1 MTHSEHHAR
10 PFAEMMFRATR
21 LCALALLA
29 LTLLTAPA
37 LAQTEEEV
45 TDAPAGAP
53 DVSDLPA
60 LPILEIPLYVDRTR
74 ADFALYEGDNLNDA
88 AEKFGVAHE
97 LTPEALATLK
107 GEVARRL
114 LSITEAINANR
125 AQSADAKQLL
135 FEVPMELE
143 SGEVVN
149 LRLYE
154 GDVLLE
160 AVKKFAEQQSIPED
174 FVPHLFEEVKKKITE
189 QGADSAEFG
198 DGAVVFDFPV
208 TFDGE
213 TEHRVVLRKGDVVQE
228 VVDKM
233 AAELELDENLKTN
246 LLEGVLSRVREAAV
260 AADEAEAE
268 NRAAAGEAPL
278 YEIAVKRGEDTLPL
292 RLYEGDVLEQAVAAF
307 VARHGFDEDAV
318 PLLMEGA
325 IASMEKARAAPE
337 PLRDEQGRMA
347 LVSLAVSLDVDDEEE
362 GAEGAGGEDVD
373 AEPAPKKK
381 KQLPPIV
388 LFEGQTPE
396 EAATA
401 YCEANGLDAEVV
413 GPQLA
418 DVLRQA
424 AEKREAA
431 LAETAAAAE
440 TAKEE
445 ATPEGEEEASATA
458 EEAEEA

>member
-1 MTHSEHHAR
+1 
-10 PFAEMMFRATR
+10 MFRATR

-29 LTLLTAPA
+29 LALLTAPA
-37 LAQTEEEV
+37 LAQTEEVV
-45 TDAPAGAP
+45 TDAPADAP
-53 DVSDLPA
+53 MDVSDLPA
-60 LPILEIPLYVDRTR
+60 LPILEIPLYVGTTR
-74 ADFALYEGDNLNDA
+74 ADFGVYEGENLNDA
-88 AEKFGVAHE
+88 AEKFGVAHA
-97 LTPEALATLK
+97 LSPESLASLK
-107 GEVARRL
+107 DEVARRL

-160 AVKKFAEQQSIPED
+160 KVRQFAQQQSIPED

-189 QGADSAEFG
+189 KGADGAEFG

-213 TEHRVVLRKGDVVQE
+213 TEHRVVLRKGDVVHE
-228 VVDKM
+228 VIDKM
-233 AAELELDENLKTN
+233 AAELELEEDVKAQFLA
-246 LLEGVLSRVREAAV
+246 GVLERVRAAAV

-268 NRAAAGEAPL
+268 SRAAAGKAPL

-292 RLYEGDVLEQAVAAF
+292 RLYEGDVLEQAVSAF
-307 VARHGFDEDAV
+307 VARHGFSEDAV

-325 IASMEKARAAPE
+325 IASMEKARAPE
-337 PLRDEQGRMA
+337 PLRDEQGRLA
-347 LVSLAVSLDVDDEEE
+347 VVSLAVSLDVEEE
-362 GAEGAGGEDVD
+362 GAAEGEEAD
-373 AEPAPKKK
+373 ADAAPKTK

-418 DVLRQA
+418 DVLRQGA
-424 AEKREAA
+424 AKREAA
-431 LAETAAAAE
+431 IAEAAAAE
-440 TAKEE
+440 AAEQE
-445 ATPEGEEEASATA
+445 ASREPEGEEEASETA
-458 EEAEEA
+458 EEASETAEEASA

>member
-1 MTHSEHHAR
+1 
-10 PFAEMMFRATR
+10 MMLR
-21 LCALALLA
+21 LALLA
-29 LTLLTAPA
+29 IALLTAPA
-37 LAQTEEEV
+37 LAQTEEV
-45 TDAPAGAP
+45 ATDAPANASP

-74 ADFALYEGDNLNDA
+74 ADFAVHEGENLNDA
-88 AEKFGVAHE
+88 AEKFGVAHD
-97 LTPEALATLK
+97 LSPESLATLK
-107 GEVARRL
+107 DEVARRL
-114 LSITEAINANR
+114 LSITQAINTNR

-160 AVKKFAEQQSIPED
+160 AVTNFAEQQSIPKD
-174 FVPHLFEEVKKKITE
+174 FVPHLFEEVKKKITK
-189 QGADSAEFG
+189 QGADGVAIG
-198 DGAVVFDFPV
+198 DDAVVFDIPV

-213 TEHRVVLRKGDVVQE
+213 TEHRIVLRKGDVVHE

-233 AAELELDENLKTN
+233 AAELELDDTLKTN

-268 NRAAAGEAPL
+268 SRAAAGKAPL

-292 RLYEGDVLEQAVAAF
+292 RLYEGDVLEQAVSAF
-307 VARHGFDEDAV
+307 VARHGFSEDAV

-325 IASMEKARAAPE
+325 IASMEKARAPE

>member
-1 MTHSEHHAR
+1 MTHSEHHGR

-88 AEKFGVAHE
+88 AEKFGVTHDLA
-97 LTPEALATLK
+97 PEALATLK

-160 AVKKFAEQQSIPED
+160 AVRKFAEQQSIPED
-174 FVPHLFEEVKKKITE
+174 FVPHLFEEVKKKITK
-189 QGADSAEFG
+189 QGADAAEFG
-198 DGAVVFDFPV
+198 DDAVVFDIPV

-325 IASMEKARAAPE
+325 IASMEKARAPE

>member
-1 MTHSEHHAR
+1 MR
-10 PFAEMMFRATR
+10 PTSPI
-21 LCALALLA
+21 CPHALA
-29 LTLLTAPA
+29 
-37 LAQTEEEV
+37 
-45 TDAPAGAP
+45 
-53 DVSDLPA
+53 
-60 LPILEIPLYVDRTR
+60 ILEIPLYVDRTR

-88 AEKFGVAHE
+88 AEKFGVTHDLA
-97 LTPEALATLK
+97 PEALATLK

-174 FVPHLFEEVKKKITE
+174 FVPHLFEEVKKKITKH
-189 QGADSAEFG
+189 GADGAQFG

-213 TEHRVVLRKGDVVQE
+213 TEHRVVLRKGDVVHE
-228 VVDKM
+228 VIDKM
-233 AAELELDENLKTN
+233 AAELELEEDVKAQFLA
-246 LLEGVLSRVREAAV
+246 GVLERVRAAAV
-260 AADEAEAE
+260 AAADEAEAE
-268 NRAAAGEAPL
+268 SRAAAGKAPL

-292 RLYEGDVLEQAVAAF
+292 RLYEGDVLEQAVSAF
-307 VARHGFDEDAV
+307 VARHGFSEDAV

-325 IASMEKARAAPE
+325 IASMEKARAPE
-337 PLRDEQGRMA
+337 PLRDEQGRLA
-347 LVSLAVSLDVDDEEE
+347 IISLAVSLDVEEE
-362 GAEGAGGEDVD
+362 GAAEGEEAD
-373 AEPAPKKK
+373 ADAAPKTK

-401 YCEANGLDAEVV
+401 YCEANSLDADVV

-418 DVLRQA
+418 DILRQG

-431 LAETAAAAE
+431 IAEAAAAAE
-440 TAKEE
+440 AANEE
-445 ATPEGEEEASATA
+445 ASPETAEEASETAEEASA
-458 EEAEEA
+458 

>member
-1 MTHSEHHAR
+1 
-10 PFAEMMFRATR
+10 MFRATR

-29 LTLLTAPA
+29 LALLTAPA
-37 LAQTEEEV
+37 LAQTEEVV
-45 TDAPAGAP
+45 TDAPADAP
-53 DVSDLPA
+53 MDVSDLPA
-60 LPILEIPLYVDRTR
+60 LPILEIPLYVGTTR
-74 ADFALYEGDNLNDA
+74 ADFGVYEGENLNDA
-88 AEKFGVAHE
+88 AEKFGVAHA
-97 LTPEALATLK
+97 LSPESLASLK
-107 GEVARRL
+107 DEVARRL

-174 FVPHLFEEVKKKITE
+174 FVPHLFEEVKKKITK
-189 QGADSAEFG
+189 QGADGAEFG

-213 TEHRVVLRKGDVVQE
+213 TEHRVVLRKGDVVHE
-228 VVDKM
+228 VIDKM
-233 AAELELDENLKTN
+233 AAELELEDDVKAQFLA
-246 LLEGVLSRVREAAV
+246 GVLERVRAAAV

-268 NRAAAGEAPL
+268 SRAAAGKAPL

-292 RLYEGDVLEQAVAAF
+292 RLYEGDVLEQAVSAF
-307 VARHGFDEDAV
+307 VARHGFSEDAV

-325 IASMEKARAAPE
+325 IASMEKARAPE
-337 PLRDEQGRMA
+337 PLRDEQGRLA
-347 LVSLAVSLDVDDEEE
+347 IVSLAVSLDVEEE
-362 GAEGAGGEDVD
+362 GAAEGEEAD
-373 AEPAPKKK
+373 ADAAPQTPKTK

-418 DVLRQA
+418 DVLRQGA
-424 AEKREAA
+424 AKREAGI
-431 LAETAAAAE
+431 AEAAAAAE
-440 TAKEE
+440 AAKEE
-445 ATPEGEEEASATA
+445 ASPEGEEEASETA
-458 EEAEEA
+458 EEPDSA

>member
-1 MTHSEHHAR
+1 
-10 PFAEMMFRATR
+10 MMSRATR
-21 LCALALLA
+21 LFALALLA
-29 LTLLTAPA
+29 LALLTAPA
-37 LAQTEEEV
+37 LAQTEEVV
-45 TDAPAGAP
+45 TDAPADAPP
-53 DVSDLPA
+53 DVSDLPL

-74 ADFALYEGDNLNDA
+74 ADFAVHEGENLNDA

-97 LTPEALATLK
+97 LSPESLATLK
-107 GEVARRL
+107 AEVSRRL

-160 AVKKFAEQQSIPED
+160 AVRKFAEQQSIPED
-174 FVPHLFEEVKKKITE
+174 FVPHLFEEVKKKITK
-189 QGADSAEFG
+189 QGADAAEFG
-198 DGAVVFDFPV
+198 DDAVVFDIPV

>member
-1 MTHSEHHAR
+1 
-10 PFAEMMFRATR
+10 MMLR
-21 LCALALLA
+21 LALLA
-29 LTLLTAPA
+29 IALLTAPA
-37 LAQTEEEV
+37 LAQTEEV
-45 TDAPAGAP
+45 ATDAPANASP

-74 ADFALYEGDNLNDA
+74 ADFAVHEGENLNDA
-88 AEKFGVAHE
+88 AEKFGVAHD
-97 LTPEALATLK
+97 LSPESLATLK
-107 GEVARRL
+107 DEVARRL
-114 LSITEAINANR
+114 LSITQAINTNR

-160 AVKKFAEQQSIPED
+160 AVTNFAEQQSIPKD
-174 FVPHLFEEVKKKITE
+174 FVPHLFEEVKKKITK
-189 QGADSAEFG
+189 QGADGVAIG
-198 DGAVVFDFPV
+198 DDAVVFDIPV

-213 TEHRVVLRKGDVVQE
+213 TEHRIVLRKGDVVHE

-233 AAELELDENLKTN
+233 AAELELDDTLKTN

-268 NRAAAGEAPL
+268 SRAAAGKAPL

-292 RLYEGDVLEQAVAAF
+292 RLYEGDVLEQAVSAF
-307 VARHGFDEDAV
+307 VARHGFSEDAV

-325 IASMEKARAAPE
+325 IASMEKAREGE
-337 PLRDEQGRMA
+337 PLRDEQGRLA
-347 LVSLAVSLDVDDEEE
+347 IISLAVSLDVEEE
-362 GAEGAGGEDVD
+362 GAAEGEEAD
-373 AEPAPKKK
+373 ADAAPKTK

-401 YCEANGLDAEVV
+401 YCEANSLDADVV

-418 DVLRQA
+418 DILRQG

-431 LAETAAAAE
+431 IAEAAAAAE
-440 TAKEE
+440 AANEE
-445 ATPEGEEEASATA
+445 ASPETAEEASETAEEASA
-458 EEAEEA
+458 

>member
-1 MTHSEHHAR
+1 
-10 PFAEMMFRATR
+10 MMSRATR
-21 LCALALLA
+21 LFALALLA
-29 LTLLTAPA
+29 LALLTAPA
-37 LAQTEEEV
+37 LAQTEEVV
-45 TDAPAGAP
+45 TDAPADAPP
-53 DVSDLPA
+53 DVSDLPV

-74 ADFALYEGDNLNDA
+74 ADFAVHEGENLNDA

-97 LTPEALATLK
+97 LSPESLATLK
-107 GEVARRL
+107 AEVSRRL

-160 AVKKFAEQQSIPED
+160 AVRKFAEQQSIPED
-174 FVPHLFEEVKKKITE
+174 FVPHLFEEVKKKITK
-189 QGADSAEFG
+189 QGADAAEFG
-198 DGAVVFDFPV
+198 DDAVVFDIPV

-325 IASMEKARAAPE
+325 IASMEKAREGE
-337 PLRDEQGRMA
+337 PLRDEQGRLA
-347 LVSLAVSLDVDDEEE
+347 IISLAVSLDVEEE
-362 GAEGAGGEDVD
+362 GAAEGEEAD
-373 AEPAPKKK
+373 ADAAPKTK

-401 YCEANGLDAEVV
+401 YCEANSLDAEVV

-424 AEKREAA
+424 AAKREAA
-431 LAETAAAAE
+431 DADAVAAAE
-440 TAKEE
+440 AEKERSSS
-445 ATPEGEEEASATA
+445 EGEAEASETA
-458 EEAEEA
+458 EETSA

>member
-10 PFAEMMFRATR
+10 PFAEMMFRVTR

-97 LTPEALATLK
+97 LAPEALATLK

-189 QGADSAEFG
+189 KGADGAEFG

-213 TEHRVVLRKGDVVQE
+213 TEHRVVLRKGDVVHE
-228 VVDKM
+228 VIDKM
-233 AAELELDENLKTN
+233 AAELELEEDVKAQFLA
-246 LLEGVLSRVREAAV
+246 GVLERVRAAAV

-268 NRAAAGEAPL
+268 SRAAAGKAPM

-292 RLYEGDVLEQAVAAF
+292 RLYEGDVLEQAVSAF
-307 VARHGFDEDAV
+307 VARHGFSEDAV

-325 IASMEKARAAPE
+325 IASMEKARAPE
-337 PLRDEQGRMA
+337 PLRDEQGRLA
-347 LVSLAVSLDVDDEEE
+347 IVSLAVSLDVEEE
-362 GAEGAGGEDVD
+362 GAAEGEEGD
-373 AEPAPKKK
+373 ADAAPKTPKK

-418 DVLRQA
+418 DVLRQGA
-424 AEKREAA
+424 AKREAGI
-431 LAETAAAAE
+431 AEAAAAAE
-440 TAKEE
+440 AAKEE
-445 ATPEGEEEASATA
+445 ASPEGEEEASETA
-458 EEAEEA
+458 EEPDSA

>member
-45 TDAPAGAP
+45 TDAAAGAP

-88 AEKFGVAHE
+88 AEKFGVTHDLA
-97 LTPEALATLK
+97 PEALATLK

-174 FVPHLFEEVKKKITE
+174 FVPHLFEEVKKKITKN
-189 QGADSAEFG
+189 GADGAQFG

-213 TEHRVVLRKGDVVQE
+213 TEHRVVLRKGDVVHE
-228 VVDKM
+228 VIDKM
-233 AAELELDENLKTN
+233 AAELELEEDVKAQFLA
-246 LLEGVLSRVREAAV
+246 GVLERVRA

-268 NRAAAGEAPL
+268 SAADEAVRDRRQ
-278 YEIAVKRGEDTLPL
+278 ARRGH
-292 RLYEGDVLEQAVAAF
+292 AAPAPVRGRRQGAA
-307 VARHGFDEDAV
+307 VARHERGRRAL
-318 PLLMEGA
+318 PMERGPWRRRGH
-325 IASMEKARAAPE
+325 E
-337 PLRDEQGRMA
+337 
-347 LVSLAVSLDVDDEEE
+347 
-362 GAEGAGGEDVD
+362 
-373 AEPAPKKK
+373 
-381 KQLPPIV
+381 LP
-388 LFEGQTPE
+388 
-396 EAATA
+396 
-401 YCEANGLDAEVV
+401 
-413 GPQLA
+413 
-418 DVLRQA
+418 
-424 AEKREAA
+424 
-431 LAETAAAAE
+431 
-440 TAKEE
+440 
-445 ATPEGEEEASATA
+445 
-458 EEAEEA
+458 

>member
-88 AEKFGVAHE
+88 AEKFGVTHDLA
-97 LTPEALATLK
+97 PEALATLK

-174 FVPHLFEEVKKKITE
+174 FVPHLFEEVKKKITKH
-189 QGADSAEFG
+189 GADGAQFG

-213 TEHRVVLRKGDVVQE
+213 TEHRVVLRKGDVVHE
-228 VVDKM
+228 VIDKM
-233 AAELELDENLKTN
+233 AAELELE
-246 LLEGVLSRVREAAV
+246 
-260 AADEAEAE
+260 
-268 NRAAAGEAPL
+268 
-278 YEIAVKRGEDTLPL
+278 
-292 RLYEGDVLEQAVAAF
+292 
-307 VARHGFDEDAV
+307 
-318 PLLMEGA
+318 
-325 IASMEKARAAPE
+325 
-337 PLRDEQGRMA
+337 
-347 LVSLAVSLDVDDEEE
+347 
-362 GAEGAGGEDVD
+362 EDV
-373 AEPAPKKK
+373 
-381 KQLPPIV
+381 
-388 LFEGQTPE
+388 
-396 EAATA
+396 
-401 YCEANGLDAEVV
+401 
-413 GPQLA
+413 
-418 DVLRQA
+418 
-424 AEKREAA
+424 
-431 LAETAAAAE
+431 
-440 TAKEE
+440 
-445 ATPEGEEEASATA
+445 
-458 EEAEEA
+458 

>member
-1 MTHSEHHAR
+1 
-10 PFAEMMFRATR
+10 MMFRAAR

-29 LTLLTAPA
+29 LTFLTAPT

-97 LTPEALATLK
+97 LAPEALATLK

-174 FVPHLFEEVKKKITE
+174 FVPHLFEEVKKKITK
-189 QGADSAEFG
+189 QGADGAEFG

-213 TEHRVVLRKGDVVQE
+213 TEHRVVLRKGDVVHE
-228 VVDKM
+228 VIDKM
-233 AAELELDENLKTN
+233 AAELELEEDVKAQFLA
-246 LLEGVLSRVREAAV
+246 GVLERVRAAAV

-268 NRAAAGEAPL
+268 SRAAAGKAPL

-292 RLYEGDVLEQAVAAF
+292 RLYEGDVLEQAVSAF
-307 VARHGFDEDAV
+307 VARHGFSEDAV

-325 IASMEKARAAPE
+325 IASMEKARAPE
-337 PLRDEQGRMA
+337 PLRDEQGRLA
-347 LVSLAVSLDVDDEEE
+347 IVSLAVSLDVEEE
-362 GAEGAGGEDVD
+362 GAGREGEEAD
-373 AEPAPKKK
+373 ADAAPQTPKTK

-418 DVLRQA
+418 DVLRQGA
-424 AEKREAA
+424 AKREAGI
-431 LAETAAAAE
+431 AEAAAAAE
-440 TAKEE
+440 AAKEE
-445 ATPEGEEEASATA
+445 ASPEGEEEASETA
-458 EEAEEA
+458 EEASETAEEAPETAEEASA

>member
-1 MTHSEHHAR
+1 
-10 PFAEMMFRATR
+10 MFRATR

-29 LTLLTAPA
+29 LALLTAPA
-37 LAQTEEEV
+37 LAQTEEVV
-45 TDAPAGAP
+45 TDAPADAP
-53 DVSDLPA
+53 MDVSDLPA
-60 LPILEIPLYVDRTR
+60 LPILEIPLYVGTTR
-74 ADFALYEGDNLNDA
+74 ADFGVYEGENLNDA
-88 AEKFGVAHE
+88 AEKFGVAHA
-97 LTPEALATLK
+97 LSPESLASLK
-107 GEVARRL
+107 DEVARRL

-174 FVPHLFEEVKKKITE
+174 FVPHLFEEVKKKITK
-189 QGADSAEFG
+189 QGADGAEFG

-213 TEHRVVLRKGDVVQE
+213 TEHRVVLRKGDVVHE
-228 VVDKM
+228 VIDKM
-233 AAELELDENLKTN
+233 AAELELEDDVKAQFLA
-246 LLEGVLSRVREAAV
+246 GVLERVRAAAV

-268 NRAAAGEAPL
+268 SRAAAGKAPL

-292 RLYEGDVLEQAVAAF
+292 RLYEGDVLEQAVSAF
-307 VARHGFDEDAV
+307 VARHGFSEDAV

-325 IASMEKARAAPE
+325 IASMEKARAPE
-337 PLRDEQGRMA
+337 PLRDEQGRLA
-347 LVSLAVSLDVDDEEE
+347 IVSLAVSLDVEEE
-362 GAEGAGGEDVD
+362 GAGREGEEAD
-373 AEPAPKKK
+373 ADAAPQTPKTK

-418 DVLRQA
+418 DVLRQGA
-424 AEKREAA
+424 AKREAGI
-431 LAETAAAAE
+431 AEAAAAAE
-440 TAKEE
+440 AAKEE
-445 ATPEGEEEASATA
+445 ASPEGEEEASETA
-458 EEAEEA
+458 EEPDSA

>member
-88 AEKFGVAHE
+88 AEKFGVTHDLA
-97 LTPEALATLK
+97 PEALATLK

-174 FVPHLFEEVKKKITE
+174 FVPHLFEEVKKKITKN
-189 QGADSAEFG
+189 GADGAQFG

-213 TEHRVVLRKGDVVQE
+213 TEHRVVLRKGDVVHE
-228 VVDKM
+228 VIDKM
-233 AAELELDENLKTN
+233 AAELELEEDVKAQFLA
-246 LLEGVLSRVREAAV
+246 GVLERVRAAAV

-268 NRAAAGEAPL
+268 SRAAAGKAPL

-292 RLYEGDVLEQAVAAF
+292 RLYEGDVLEQAVSAF
-307 VARHGFDEDAV
+307 VARHGFSEDAV

-325 IASMEKARAAPE
+325 IASMEKAREGE
-337 PLRDEQGRMA
+337 PLRDEQGRLA
-347 LVSLAVSLDVDDEEE
+347 IISLAVSLDVEEE
-362 GAEGAGGEDVD
+362 GAAEGEEAD
-373 AEPAPKKK
+373 ADAAPKKK

-401 YCEANGLDAEVV
+401 YCEANGLDPEVV

-418 DVLRQA
+418 DVLRQGA
-424 AEKREAA
+424 AKREAA
-431 LAETAAAAE
+431 IAEAAAAE
-440 TAKEE
+440 AAEQE
-445 ATPEGEEEASATA
+445 ASREPEGEEEASETA
-458 EEAEEA
+458 EEASA

>member
-1 MTHSEHHAR
+1 
-10 PFAEMMFRATR
+10 MFRATR

-29 LTLLTAPA
+29 LALLTAPA
-37 LAQTEEEV
+37 LAQTEEVV
-45 TDAPAGAP
+45 TDAPADAP
-53 DVSDLPA
+53 MDVSDLPA
-60 LPILEIPLYVDRTR
+60 LPILEIPLYVGTTR
-74 ADFALYEGDNLNDA
+74 ADFAVYEGENLNDA
-88 AEKFGVAHE
+88 AEKFGVAHA
-97 LTPEALATLK
+97 LSPESLASLK
-107 GEVARRL
+107 DEVARRL

-160 AVKKFAEQQSIPED
+160 KVRQFAQQQSIPED
-174 FVPHLFEEVKKKITE
+174 FVPHLFEEVKKKITA
-189 QGADSAEFG
+189 QGADAAQFG
-198 DGAVVFDFPV
+198 DDAVVFDIPV

-228 VVDKM
+228 VIDKM
-233 AAELELDENLKTN
+233 AEELELEEDVKAN
-246 LLEGVLSRVREAAV
+246 LLEGILKRVRDAAL
-260 AADEAEAE
+260 AADAAEAE
-268 NRAAAGEAPL
+268 SRAAAGEAPL

-325 IASMEKARAAPE
+325 MASIEKARAAPE
-337 PLRDEQGRMA
+337 PLRDEQGRLA
-347 LVSLAVSLDVDDEEE
+347 IVSLAVSFDAEEE
-362 GAEGAGGEDVD
+362 EADAEGAAEGEGAD
-373 AEPAPKKK
+373 ADGAPKTK

-401 YCEANGLDAEVV
+401 YCEANGLDPEVV

-418 DVLRQA
+418 DVLRQGA
-424 AEKREAA
+424 AKREAA
-431 LAETAAAAE
+431 IAEAAAAE
-440 TAKEE
+440 AAEQE
-445 ATPEGEEEASATA
+445 ASREPEGEEEASETA
-458 EEAEEA
+458 EEASETAEEASA

>member
-1 MTHSEHHAR
+1 
-10 PFAEMMFRATR
+10 MMSRATR
-21 LCALALLA
+21 LFALALLA
-29 LTLLTAPA
+29 LALLTAPA
-37 LAQTEEEV
+37 LAQTEEVV
-45 TDAPAGAP
+45 TDAPADAPP
-53 DVSDLPA
+53 DVSDLPV

-74 ADFALYEGDNLNDA
+74 ADFAVHEGENLNDA

-97 LTPEALATLK
+97 LSPESLATLK
-107 GEVARRL
+107 AEVSRRL

-160 AVKKFAEQQSIPED
+160 AVRKFAEQQSIPED
-174 FVPHLFEEVKKKITE
+174 FVPHLFEEVKKKITK
-189 QGADSAEFG
+189 QGADAAEFG
-198 DGAVVFDFPV
+198 DDAVVFDIPV

-292 RLYEGDVLEQAVAAF
+292 RLYEGDVLEQAVSAF
-307 VARHGFDEDAV
+307 VARHGFSEDAV

-325 IASMEKARAAPE
+325 IASMEKAREGE
-337 PLRDEQGRMA
+337 PLRDEQGRLA
-347 LVSLAVSLDVDDEEE
+347 IISLAVSLDVEEE
-362 GAEGAGGEDVD
+362 GAAEGEEAD
-373 AEPAPKKK
+373 ADAAPKTK

-401 YCEANGLDAEVV
+401 YCEANSLDADVV

-418 DVLRQA
+418 DILRQG

-431 LAETAAAAE
+431 IAEAAAAAE
-440 TAKEE
+440 AANEE
-445 ATPEGEEEASATA
+445 ASPETAEEASETAEEASA
-458 EEAEEA
+458 

>member
-88 AEKFGVAHE
+88 AEKFGVTHDLA
-97 LTPEALATLK
+97 PEALATLK

-174 FVPHLFEEVKKKITE
+174 FVPHLFEEVKKKITKVNIN
-189 QGADSAEFG
+189 SI
-198 DGAVVFDFPV
+198 
-208 TFDGE
+208 
-213 TEHRVVLRKGDVVQE
+213 LR
-228 VVDKM
+228 
-233 AAELELDENLKTN
+233 ELNEC
-246 LLEGVLSRVREAAV
+246 
-260 AADEAEAE
+260 
-268 NRAAAGEAPL
+268 
-278 YEIAVKRGEDTLPL
+278 
-292 RLYEGDVLEQAVAAF
+292 
-307 VARHGFDEDAV
+307 
-318 PLLMEGA
+318 
-325 IASMEKARAAPE
+325 
-337 PLRDEQGRMA
+337 
-347 LVSLAVSLDVDDEEE
+347 SLD
-362 GAEGAGGEDVD
+362 
-373 AEPAPKKK
+373 K
-381 KQLPPIV
+381 
-388 LFEGQTPE
+388 
-396 EAATA
+396 
-401 YCEANGLDAEVV
+401 
-413 GPQLA
+413 
-418 DVLRQA
+418 
-424 AEKREAA
+424 EKM
-431 LAETAAAAE
+431 
-440 TAKEE
+440 
-445 ATPEGEEEASATA
+445 P
-458 EEAEEA
+458 

>member
-1 MTHSEHHAR
+1 
-10 PFAEMMFRATR
+10 MMLR
-21 LCALALLA
+21 LALLA
-29 LTLLTAPA
+29 IALLTAPA
-37 LAQTEEEV
+37 LAQTEEV
-45 TDAPAGAP
+45 ATDAPANASP

-74 ADFALYEGDNLNDA
+74 ADFAVHEGENLNDA
-88 AEKFGVAHE
+88 AEKFGVAHD
-97 LTPEALATLK
+97 LSPESLATLK
-107 GEVARRL
+107 DEVARRL
-114 LSITEAINANR
+114 LSITQAINTNR

-160 AVKKFAEQQSIPED
+160 AVTNFAEQQSIPKD
-174 FVPHLFEEVKKKITE
+174 FVPHLFEEVKKKITK
-189 QGADSAEFG
+189 QGADGVAIG
-198 DGAVVFDFPV
+198 DDAVVFDIPV

-213 TEHRVVLRKGDVVQE
+213 TEHRIVLRKGDVVHE

-233 AAELELDENLKTN
+233 AAELELDDTLKTN

-268 NRAAAGEAPL
+268 SRAAAGEAPL
-278 YEIAVKRGEDTLPL
+278 YEIGVKRGEDTLFL

-337 PLRDEQGRMA
+337 PLRDERGRTA
-347 LVSLAVSLDVDDEEE
+347 LVSLAVSLDVEEEE
-362 GAEGAGGEDVD
+362 GAAEGENADATDADV
-373 AEPAPKKK
+373 APKKK

-401 YCEANGLDAEVV
+401 YCEANSLDAEVV

-418 DVLRQA
+418 DVLRRA
-424 AEKREAA
+424 AAKREAA
-431 LAETAAAAE
+431 DADAVAAAE
-440 TAKEE
+440 AEKERSSS
-445 ATPEGEEEASATA
+445 EGEAGASETA
-458 EEAEEA
+458 EETSA